1 MPTEMKR
8 NELRRYAILGAE
20 ARLLAI
26 AEEAAA
32 IYRVFPELREQNRTG
47 IMAGDRTSGQRQRNP
62 AREGQPNTRRG
73 SPMSEAR
80 RKAVG
85 ERMKKYWAARRAEMK
100 GSQTAEGNGSRQP
113 PESDATPAPRVTKA
127 ARRAGRAP
135 ETSARQRRGR
145 RRLSA
150 AARKRISE
158 AQKARWAKR
167 KRARATAA

>member
-32 IYRVFPELREQNRTG
+32 IYRVFPELREQNGHG
-47 IMAGDRTSGQRQRNP
+47 IMTGDRTPGQPQPNP
-62 AREGQPNTRRG
+62 AGEGQPDTRRR
-73 SPMSEAR
+73 SPMSAAQ

-85 ERMKKYWAARRAEMK
+85 ERMKKYWAARRGEMK
-100 GSQTAEGNGSRQP
+100 GSQTAEGNGSRRP
-113 PESDATPAPRVTKA
+113 PESDAPRAPRVTKV
-127 ARRAGRAP
+127 ARRPGGAP

-167 KRARATAA
+167 KRARAAAA